1 MDDSSI
7 ELNVGWWKKPSPFTS
22 NGAWQAEDEEFPGDF
37 SAQSKPSILT
47 SYIGVLHCYYQPCE
61 SIFAFYGTPPHA
73 DVKYVCRNHTEKAP
87 ESARFQ
93 ATQFD
98 RELKTRKKNSGV

>member
-37 SAQSKPSILT
+37 SAQEGKPSQPQIVKCSGEDCAEQIT
-47 SYIGVLHCYYQPCE
+47 IDGPAPNPTFTCRLH
-61 SIFAFYGTPPHA
+61 TP
-73 DVKYVCRNHTEKAP
+73 KAP

-98 RELKTRKKNSGV
+98 RELKTRKKNSGM